1 MPISDKTRKIL
12 WGMSGNRCAI
22 CRIKLVID
30 PTEED
35 GESVVGDECHI
46 VSGATLGP
54 RYSAEFPKE
63 NIDQAE
69 NLILLCKV
77 HHKMADDQ
85 SETYTVGV
93 LKDIKA
99 NHHKWVEEKLGREE
113 EINPVRIKRVQSEI
127 PTKIPRIQSG
137 KDLLNMASTC
147 QGSYTDYS
155 EDLSEEEA
163 ELVGAF
169 FQNVQDWAD
178 LYGGI
183 EPVERIRAA
192 RSVDEQIKELESL
205 DLCVFAVTENQRLEG
220 GNSAPSAFTVLHL
233 SVFRSTDPHVVMVPE
248 AEVKPNA

>member
-46 VSGATLGP
+46 ISSAVLGP
-54 RYSAEFPKE
+54 RYSSEFPKE

-85 SETYTVGV
+85 SETYTVNI

-99 NHHKWVEEKLGREE
+99 NHHKWVEEKLSLE
-113 EINPVRIKRVQSEI
+113 EIKPVRIKRIKSEI
-127 PTKIPRIQSG
+127 PTKIPRVQSG
-137 KDLLNMASTC
+137 KNLLNMASMC
-147 QGSYTDYS
+147 QGLYTEYS

-163 ELVGAF
+163 EFVGAL
-169 FQNVQDWAD
+169 FQSVQDWAD
-178 LYGGI
+178 LYIGI
-183 EPVERIRAA
+183 EPGERIRAA
-192 RSVDEQIKELESL
+192 RSVDDQIKELESL
-205 DLCVFAVTENQRLEG
+205 GFCVFAATENQRLEG
-220 GNSAPSAFTVLHL
+220 GNSPPSAFAVLHL
-233 SVFRSTDPHVVMVPE
+233 SVFRSTDQNVVVVPE
-248 AEVKPNA
+248 AEEK